1 MYVGTEGQECT
12 TGHVNPVESTSPL
25 TAGKPLK
32 APGRPLEW
40 TSNAPPAL
48 HKAWIRHQISGC
60 HRGAVCLDKAM
71 PAQKW
76 GGGGCCMC
84 GGCGVRSDRN
94 GGTSHSVR
102 GALSEPRVWPTCR
115 AHVDCQSGQG
125 PSRSRP
131 SHRPGEGSGC
141 VRNTVPNL
149 GPLPPAPL
157 FEE

>member
-76 GGGGCCMC
+76 GGGGVACAVVV
-84 GGCGVRSDRN
+84 GYDRIETE
-94 GGTSHSVR
+94 G
-102 GALSEPRVWPTCR
+102 PR
-115 AHVDCQSGQG
+115 
-125 PSRSRP
+125 
-131 SHRPGEGSGC
+131 
-141 VRNTVPNL
+141 TV
-149 GPLPPAPL
+149 
-157 FEE
+157 